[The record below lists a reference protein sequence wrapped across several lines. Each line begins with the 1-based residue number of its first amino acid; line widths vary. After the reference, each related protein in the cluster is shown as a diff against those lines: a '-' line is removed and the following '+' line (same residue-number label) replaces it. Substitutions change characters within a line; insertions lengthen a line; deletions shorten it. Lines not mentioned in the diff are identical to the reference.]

1 MMSLQNIKKIQHPIL
16 EGEHKLGNLI
26 SIIFKPQSRNMAA
39 VVVVVVLVLV
49 EVTLLFTAPTVK
61 KMSDVVA
68 VKPRTQEPGY

>member
-1 MMSLQNIKKIQHPIL
+1 
-16 EGEHKLGNLI
+16 
-26 SIIFKPQSRNMAA
+26 MAA

-49 EVTLLFTAPTVK
+49 VVTLLVTAPTVK